1 MFARIGIASRLF
13 LAFILIAA
21 LSLVSGG
28 VGWWVLRNVEQAQS
42 RIVQQAMPAVSSARQ
57 AAEIAGQLIARS
69 PLLTNA
75 ASDTVRQRE
84 AAAIFAEGEQL
95 RRLLDTARMRNQSRG
110 EARRDQRGEHVDALG
125 EASAALL
132 DNLRQQNLL
141 VARRFA
147 LMDALDAA
155 SGDSLQAA
163 IALADLSVTLVSN
176 AAAGTTAVIA
186 NLYELV
192 ERREGADEA
201 MAALDRLLERDLF
214 TLERM
219 YELRLRASQMG
230 LLLNQLGGAGDAA
243 QIAWIEANY
252 SRHLRI
258 LERRVA
264 GISDPVRLQQ
274 AQRLLGR
281 LQRIAD
287 ADGHPRDNV
296 FRLREMALAVD
307 NRIESLTG
315 SNREL
320 ADALSA
326 TTLALISRAQGL
338 ADEAARGAADT
349 VSVGLST
356 LVVQSIALLLLAG
369 VVVWYYVQR
378 PVIRRLQAL
387 AGSMRGLA
395 DGELETPVDTAGSD
409 EISEMA
415 ATVQVFKE
423 QALIKRRLER
433 ERDRTEAE
441 LRRHKTEL
449 EDIVA
454 QRTRELSQTNAR
466 LREAV
471 TRHDEARRHAERA
484 SAAKSEFLAAMSH
497 EIRTPMNGILGML
510 RLLADSPLDDEQRAR
525 LEMMRVSSRTLL
537 GILNDI
543 LDYSRIEA
551 GEIDIERRDFDLG
564 QLLDDVLVLMRF
576 AAGGKRVSL
585 SVAIEPSVPRLLRGD
600 PGKLSQVL
608 LNLIGNALKFTE
620 QGSVA
625 VAVRCADDHRDA
637 APLLEFEISDSG
649 CGIPAAEQAL
659 LFDAFYQSGS
669 AHRRAGGT
677 GLGLAICK
685 RLVQGM
691 GGEIGVDSQ
700 PGAGSRFHFCARFE
714 PGDAAALARADAE
727 LASPPTAARPL
738 RLLLVEDNEVNAI
751 VVESLLEKM
760 GHAVQRAGS
769 GEEAV
774 ASVAAGDFDALLMDI
789 SLPGIDGI
797 EATRQIRAGGARLP
811 VLAMS
816 AHVFH
821 NEITAVL
828 DAGLDGF
835 VAKPVSPE
843 RLAEALEEVVRAG
856 PGSLDAAASAAS
868 LPESPAPGAPAA
880 EPALLDPR
888 SLAGDYRLLGEAR
901 VALMVT
907 AFEEAA
913 AAAQRDCAAAAA
925 RADAAAL
932 ARAAHQ
938 LKGGAGSLGL
948 RALEALAQEVEV
960 AARAADTARWAA
972 ALEKLSPLLDD
983 SRAALRVHWESLR
996 SGAGAKAAGG
1006 AGDGQ
1011 PASASG
1017 AKM

>member
-1 MFARIGIASRLF
+1 MFARIGIANRLF

-75 ASDTVRQRE
+75 ASDAVRRRE
-84 AAAIFAEGEQL
+84 AAAIFAEGEEL
-95 RRLLDTARMRNQSRG
+95 RRLLDAARARAQVRDDQRG
-110 EARRDQRGEHVDALG
+110 DRRGEHVDALG

-147 LMDALDAA
+147 LMGALNAA
-155 SGDSLQAA
+155 SGDSLEAA

-192 ERREGADEA
+192 ERREGTDQA

-243 QIAWIEANY
+243 QIVWIEANY
-252 SRHLRI
+252 TRHLRI
-258 LERRVA
+258 LARRVA

-274 AQRLLGR
+274 AQQLLGR

-349 VSVGLST
+349 VSVGLTT

-415 ATVQVFKE
+415 TTVQVFKE
-423 QALIKRRLER
+423 QAQIKRRLER

-484 SAAKSEFLAAMSH
+484 NAAKSEFLAAMSH

-510 RLLADSPLDDEQRAR
+510 RLLADSPLDEQQRAR

-537 GILNDI
+537 GILSDI
-543 LDYSRIEA
+543 LDYSKIEA
-551 GEIDIERRDFDLG
+551 GEIHIERRDFDLG

-576 AAGGKRVSL
+576 SARGKRVAL
-585 SVAIEPSVPRLLRGD
+585 SAAIDPAVPRLLRGD

-620 QGSVA
+620 QGSVT
-625 VAVRCADDHRDA
+625 VAVHRADGHREA
-637 APLLEFEISDSG
+637 APLLNFEVADTGS
-649 CGIPAAEQAL
+649 GIPAAEQAL
-659 LFDAFYQSGS
+659 LFDAFYQSDS
-669 AHRRAGGT
+669 RHRRGGGI
-677 GLGLAICK
+677 GLGLSICK

-691 GGEIGVDSQ
+691 GGEIGVDSR
-700 PGAGSRFHFCARFE
+700 PGEGSRFHFCARFE
-714 PGDAAALARADAE
+714 PGDAAALARADAD
-727 LASPPTAARPL
+727 LAAPPASARPL

-751 VVESLLEKM
+751 VVESLLQRM

-774 ASVAAGDFDALLMDI
+774 ASVAGSDFDAVLMDI

-797 EATRQIRAGGARLP
+797 EATRRIRADGARLP

-821 NEITAVL
+821 SEITEVL
-828 DAGLDGF
+828 DAGLNGF

-843 RLAEALEEVVRAG
+843 RLAEALDEAVGGG
-856 PGSLDAAASAAS
+856 PGSLAAAVSGAS
-868 LPESPAPGAPAA
+868 PPPQQQPIALAAPASVGSA
-880 EPALLDPR
+880 PALLDPR

-901 VALMVT
+901 VAQMVA
-907 AFEEAA
+907 AFAEIAA
-913 AAAQRDCAAAAA
+913 SAGGDCAAAAA
-925 RADAAAL
+925 RGDVPAL

-938 LKGGAGSLGL
+938 LKGAAASLGL
-948 RALEALAQEVEV
+948 VALQAAAEDIER
-960 AARAADTARWAA
+960 AARTADAARWAA
-972 ALEKLSPLLDD
+972 PLAALPRLLVASRTALEAHW
-983 SRAALRVHWESLR
+983 AALR
-996 SGAGAKAAGG
+996 GT
-1006 AGDGQ
+1006 Q
-1011 PASASG
+1011 PGSASG